1 MKIAFAS
8 LKTKTNKA
16 KLLEKDDRENTHC
29 AISQVTSLF
38 FGYTEYSASY
48 LSSLGCQSWLQQ
60 ETKHTFKLALSSDV

>member
-38 FGYTEYSASY
+38 FWVYRV
-48 LSSLGCQSWLQQ
+48 LCLLPLFLGVSVLV
-60 ETKHTFKLALSSDV
+60 TAGNKTYV